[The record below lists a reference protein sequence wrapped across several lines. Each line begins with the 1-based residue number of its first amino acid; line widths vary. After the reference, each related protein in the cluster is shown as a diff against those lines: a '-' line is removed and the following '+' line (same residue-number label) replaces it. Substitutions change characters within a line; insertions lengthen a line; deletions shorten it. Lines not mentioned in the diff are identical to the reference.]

1 MIQENLLR
9 SNSFAYWRITTQ
21 IYLLTAEKETL
32 EITINALLKVER
44 MLYDEEKG
52 LELELALLLKL
63 N

>member
-1 MIQENLLR
+1 
-9 SNSFAYWRITTQ
+9 
-21 IYLLTAEKETL
+21 LTAEKETL